1 MILLP
6 ESELAKITATCPLQN
21 CNFLFK
27 IIALVGSCIEILF
40 TPFEQ
45 NQANMNNMRPALS
58 GLREKTMVVI
68 LCLSHLLT
76 QAALGQVIAP
86 LLIITRELGS
96 ATIAESSWFVA
107 GYSLTVGTFILIA
120 GRLGDVYGHRR
131 MILYGYIWLG
141 LWSLICG
148 FSVYSG
154 KVLFIVSRAFQG
166 IGPAILLPN
175 SLAILANMF
184 PPGMK
189 KNISFSLFAAAAPNG
204 FLLGALFSSIFAQ
217 LVWWPWAFWVLG
229 IVSFAVAV
237 LAFIVIPP
245 QPSDKRGEHSQEA
258 MDFLGAISG
267 VVGLVLVNFAWNQ
280 GAVVGWPTPYTYI
293 LLIVGCGFL
302 VAFGWLETR
311 SANPVLP
318 MTALNMD
325 TAFVLTC
332 IACGWASFGIWL
344 FYAWQISERI
354 LAYSPLTVVA
364 HFTPVGISGF
374 IAAFSV
380 AYLLGHLD
388 PFYIMLMSMT
398 SFLLGSVLFATA
410 PLHQTYWAQAF
421 VSILVMPWGMVSYL
435 RPIPSVQGI

>member
-1 MILLP
+1 MDDI
-6 ESELAKITATCPLQN
+6 
-21 CNFLFK
+21 
-27 IIALVGSCIEILF
+27 
-40 TPFEQ
+40 
-45 NQANMNNMRPALS
+45 RPALS
-58 GLREKTMVVI
+58 GFREKTTVVI

-107 GYSLTVGTFILIA
+107 SYSLTVGTFILIA

-131 MILYGYIWLG
+131 MILCGYIWFG
-141 LWSLICG
+141 VWSLVCG

-189 KNISFSLFAAAAPNG
+189 KNIAFSLFAAAAPNG

-229 IVSFAVAV
+229 IVSFVVSV
-237 LAFIVIPP
+237 LAFVFIPP
-245 QPSDKRGEHSQEA
+245 QASDKRGEQYQED
-258 MDFLGAISG
+258 MDISGAISG
-267 VVGLVLVNFAWNQ
+267 VVGLILVNFAWNQ

-293 LLIVGCGFL
+293 LLIVGCFFL
-302 VAFGWLETR
+302 LAFGWLEAR
-311 SANPVLP
+311 SLNPVLP
-318 MTALNMD
+318 MAALNMD

-344 FYAWQISERI
+344 FYAWQIFERI
-354 LAYSPLTVVA
+354 LVYSPLHVVA
-364 HFTPVGISGF
+364 LFTPVGISGF

-380 AYLLGHLD
+380 AYLLGCLD
-388 PFYIMLMSMT
+388 PFYLMLMSMT

-410 PLHQTYWAQAF
+410 PLQQTYWAQAF
-421 VSILVMPWGMVSYL
+421 VSILVMPWGMVRYHQPHFLCSKHAGSPGRL
-435 RPIPSVQGI
+435 TLTSLWFRTSPTHLVQY